1 MAKEIKIEHKGTVKH
16 ILEDDRAKKITVRLI
31 LAWIFSIVFIL
42 AGLGSFVNASIGSG
56 VCFLLAGLVLFPPID
71 KALRNNYNFYFSSW
85 LKFFIVLILIIVAG
99 SLAVSH
105 NVANSYSN
113 KPVSDVAGGSDVSG
127 IAPKQQV
134 NTLYSQ
140 ADAKDAIAEGKGMA
154 NSATQEKAFTDKYSI
169 KNNGATLV
177 MFTPYANTAMTIA
190 KAIEKYDTYT
200 LESTESALNSNNIYT
215 TAFNVVTSK
224 AYYKYVSSDDL
235 RAVIEYDNGQVC
247 RGTID
252 DVNSEIGQM
261 DSSYN
266 YNYVTSVSATFNC
279 FTDVRDKTVNF
290 VYVFG
295 NEGKISFSSINMANY
310 K

>member
-127 IAPKQQV
+127 IAPRQQV
-134 NTLYSQ
+134 NTLKQ
-140 ADAKDAIAEGKGMA
+140 MQKMLLPKVRAWQIRLHKRKHLQ
-154 NSATQEKAFTDKYSI
+154 T
-169 KNNGATLV
+169 
-177 MFTPYANTAMTIA
+177 
-190 KAIEKYDTYT
+190 
-200 LESTESALNSNNIYT
+200 NIQ
-215 TAFNVVTSK
+215 
-224 AYYKYVSSDDL
+224 L
-235 RAVIEYDNGQVC
+235 
-247 RGTID
+247 
-252 DVNSEIGQM
+252 
-261 DSSYN
+261 
-266 YNYVTSVSATFNC
+266 
-279 FTDVRDKTVNF
+279 
-290 VYVFG
+290 
-295 NEGKISFSSINMANY
+295 KIMEQL
-310 K
+310 